1 MAIFVDIFM
10 AACLLLALVLG
21 VRQGFLQSLARVAII
36 IVALLGAAWLAE
48 HLADPAAKWLEPML
62 TEKIQQ
68 QMDGQAAAAD
78 DPSLAAAGLLETF
91 GFSGEALD
99 KLVES
104 ATEKAQEVGQTLLS
118 AVVST
123 VLRSV
128 AYAVVYLVSFLLLLL
143 LLRLLLAPLHLFTK
157 LPVVHGIN
165 AVMGG
170 ALGLVKGALL
180 LFFAV
185 WMLRRLQIWI
195 TPELIS
201 QTYILR
207 FFCGAQ
213 PHGADHIPLMTRLPA
228 PQSGNT
234 HITPTDNGGIPC
246 SLHFVPDARKT
257 WPSCSSPV

>member
-21 VRQGFLQSLARVAII
+21 VRQGFLQSLARVAIV

-78 DPSLAAAGLLETF
+78 DPSLSAAGLLETF
-91 GFSGEALD
+91 GFSGDALD

-165 AVMGG
+165 AVLGG

-185 WMLRRLQIWI
+185 WLLRRLQIWI

-207 FFCGAQ
+207 FFAEHS
-213 PHGADHIPLMTRLPA
+213 PMEL
-228 PQSGNT
+228 
-234 HITPTDNGGIPC
+234 IT
-246 SLHFVPDARKT
+246 SL
-257 WPSCSSPV
+257 

>member
-68 QMDGQAAAAD
+68 QMDGQGAAAD

-185 WMLRRLQIWI
+185 WLLRRLQVWI

-207 FFCGAQ
+207 FFAEHS
-213 PHGADHIPLMTRLPA
+213 PMEL
-228 PQSGNT
+228 
-234 HITPTDNGGIPC
+234 IT
-246 SLHFVPDARKT
+246 SL
-257 WPSCSSPV
+257 

>member
-104 ATEKAQEVGQTLLS
+104 ATEKAQEVGHTLLS

-185 WMLRRLQIWI
+185 WLLRRLQIWI

-207 FFCGAQ
+207 FFAEHS
-213 PHGADHIPLMTRLPA
+213 PMEL
-228 PQSGNT
+228 
-234 HITPTDNGGIPC
+234 IT
-246 SLHFVPDARKT
+246 SL
-257 WPSCSSPV
+257 

>member
-128 AYAVVYLVSFLLLLL
+128 AYAVVALIISFWSAEPAGTGAT
-143 LLRLLLAPLHLFTK
+143 RFAMIVLALF
-157 LPVVHGIN
+157 
-165 AVMGG
+165 G
-170 ALGLVKGALL
+170 ALIA
-180 LFFAV
+180 F
-185 WMLRRLQIWI
+185 
-195 TPELIS
+195 
-201 QTYILR
+201 
-207 FFCGAQ
+207 
-213 PHGADHIPLMTRLPA
+213 
-228 PQSGNT
+228 
-234 HITPTDNGGIPC
+234 GIY
-246 SLHFVPDARKT
+246 VAGRMIAR
-257 WPSCSSPV
+257 

>member
-1 MAIFVDIFM
+1 
-10 AACLLLALVLG
+10 
-21 VRQGFLQSLARVAII
+21 
-36 IVALLGAAWLAE
+36 
-48 HLADPAAKWLEPML
+48 
-62 TEKIQQ
+62 
-68 QMDGQAAAAD
+68 MDGQAAAAD
-78 DPSLAAAGLLETF
+78 DPSLAAAGLWRRSAF
-91 GFSGEALD
+91 PRGPD

-185 WMLRRLQIWI
+185 WLLRRLQIWI

-207 FFCGAQ
+207 FFAEHS
-213 PHGADHIPLMTRLPA
+213 PMEL
-228 PQSGNT
+228 
-234 HITPTDNGGIPC
+234 IT
-246 SLHFVPDARKT
+246 SL
-257 WPSCSSPV
+257 

>member
-68 QMDGQAAAAD
+68 QMDGQ
-78 DPSLAAAGLLETF
+78 AAAGLLETF

-185 WMLRRLQIWI
+185 WLLRRLQIWI

-207 FFCGAQ
+207 FFAEHS
-213 PHGADHIPLMTRLPA
+213 PMEL
-228 PQSGNT
+228 
-234 HITPTDNGGIPC
+234 IT
-246 SLHFVPDARKT
+246 SL
-257 WPSCSSPV
+257 

>member
-21 VRQGFLQSLARVAII
+21 VRQGLLQSLARVAIV

-185 WMLRRLQIWI
+185 WLLRRFQIWI

-207 FFCGAQ
+207 FFAEHS
-213 PHGADHIPLMTRLPA
+213 PMEL
-228 PQSGNT
+228 
-234 HITPTDNGGIPC
+234 IT
-246 SLHFVPDARKT
+246 SL
-257 WPSCSSPV
+257 

>member
-1 MAIFVDIFM
+1 MILEFSGKN
-10 AACLLLALVLG
+10 LVRGEADASSFPSGGL
-21 VRQGFLQSLARVAII
+21 RATFEAR
-36 IVALLGAAWLAE
+36 GYTAW
-48 HLADPAAKWLEPML
+48 
-62 TEKIQQ
+62 
-68 QMDGQAAAAD
+68 
-78 DPSLAAAGLLETF
+78 DPSSFAFIKEGSLCIPTVF
-91 GFSGEALD
+91 CSYSGEALD

-185 WMLRRLQIWI
+185 WLLRRLQIWI

-207 FFCGAQ
+207 FFAEHS
-213 PHGADHIPLMTRLPA
+213 PMEL
-228 PQSGNT
+228 
-234 HITPTDNGGIPC
+234 IT
-246 SLHFVPDARKT
+246 SL
-257 WPSCSSPV
+257 

>member
-21 VRQGFLQSLARVAII
+21 VRQGFLQSLARVAIV

-128 AYAVVYLVSFLLLLL
+128 AYAVVYLVSF
-143 LLRLLLAPLHLFTK
+143 
-157 LPVVHGIN
+157 
-165 AVMGG
+165 
-170 ALGLVKGALL
+170 
-180 LFFAV
+180 
-185 WMLRRLQIWI
+185 
-195 TPELIS
+195 
-201 QTYILR
+201 
-207 FFCGAQ
+207 C
-213 PHGADHIPLMTRLPA
+213 
-228 PQSGNT
+228 
-234 HITPTDNGGIPC
+234 C
-246 SLHFVPDARKT
+246 
-257 WPSCSSPV
+257 CSSCCGCCWHRCTSLQNCPWSTASTP

>member
-21 VRQGFLQSLARVAII
+21 VRQGFLQSLARVAIV
-36 IVALLGAAWLAE
+36 IVALLGATWLAE

-185 WMLRRLQIWI
+185 WLLRRLQIWI

-207 FFCGAQ
+207 FFAERS
-213 PHGADHIPLMTRLPA
+213 PMEL
-228 PQSGNT
+228 
-234 HITPTDNGGIPC
+234 IT
-246 SLHFVPDARKT
+246 SL
-257 WPSCSSPV
+257 

>member
-21 VRQGFLQSLARVAII
+21 VRQGFLQSLARVAIV

-185 WMLRRLQIWI
+185 WLLRRFQIWI

-207 FFCGAQ
+207 FFAEHS
-213 PHGADHIPLMTRLPA
+213 PMEL
-228 PQSGNT
+228 
-234 HITPTDNGGIPC
+234 IT
-246 SLHFVPDARKT
+246 SL
-257 WPSCSSPV
+257 

>member
-21 VRQGFLQSLARVAII
+21 VRQGFLQSLARVAIV

-91 GFSGEALD
+91 GFSGDALD

-157 LPVVHGIN
+157 LPVVHGVN
-165 AVMGG
+165 AVLGG

-185 WMLRRLQIWI
+185 WLLRRLQIWI

-207 FFCGAQ
+207 FFAERS
-213 PHGADHIPLMTRLPA
+213 PIPLMTRLPA

>member
-21 VRQGFLQSLARVAII
+21 VRQGFLQSLARVAIV

-48 HLADPAAKWLEPML
+48 HLADPAAKWLEPIL

-78 DPSLAAAGLLETF
+78 DPNLAAAGILETF

-185 WMLRRLQIWI
+185 WLLRRLQIWI

-207 FFCGAQ
+207 FFAEHS
-213 PHGADHIPLMTRLPA
+213 PMEL
-228 PQSGNT
+228 
-234 HITPTDNGGIPC
+234 IT
-246 SLHFVPDARKT
+246 SL
-257 WPSCSSPV
+257 

>member
-21 VRQGFLQSLARVAII
+21 VRQGFLQSLARVAIV

-68 QMDGQAAAAD
+68 QMDGQAAASD

-91 GFSGEALD
+91 GFSGDALD

-165 AVMGG
+165 AVLGG

-185 WMLRRLQIWI
+185 WLLRRLQIWI

-207 FFCGAQ
+207 FFAEHS
-213 PHGADHIPLMTRLPA
+213 PMEL
-228 PQSGNT
+228 
-234 HITPTDNGGIPC
+234 IT
-246 SLHFVPDARKT
+246 SL
-257 WPSCSSPV
+257 

>member
-1 MAIFVDIFM
+1 MMNGNIAIFVDLII
-10 AACLLLALVLG
+10 AALLVLALIQGARQGFVQALTRIVVVIAALLLAG
-21 VRQGFLQSLARVAII
+21 WIAGK
-36 IVALLGAAWLAE
+36 LAE
-48 HLADPAAKWLEPML
+48 PAARWLEPML

-185 WMLRRLQIWI
+185 WLLRRLQIWI

-207 FFCGAQ
+207 FFAEHS
-213 PHGADHIPLMTRLPA
+213 PMEL
-228 PQSGNT
+228 
-234 HITPTDNGGIPC
+234 IT
-246 SLHFVPDARKT
+246 SL
-257 WPSCSSPV
+257 

>member
-1 MAIFVDIFM
+1 MAVFVDLFM
-10 AACLLLALVLG
+10 AAILLLALVLG
-21 VRQGFLQSLARVAII
+21 IRQGFLQSLARVAIV

-48 HLADPAAKWLEPML
+48 HLADPAAKWLEPVL
-62 TEKIQQ
+62 TEKLQQ
-68 QMDGQAAAAD
+68 QMSGQPAAAD
-78 DPSLAAAGLLETF
+78 DPSLAAAGILETF
-91 GFSGEALD
+91 GFSGDTLD
-99 KLVES
+99 EMVRS
-104 ATEKAQEVGQTLLS
+104 VTEKAQEVGQTLLS

-157 LPVVHGIN
+157 LPGVHGIN
-165 AVMGG
+165 AALGG

-185 WMLRRLQIWI
+185 WLLRRLQLWI

-207 FFCGAQ
+207 FFAEHS
-213 PHGADHIPLMTRLPA
+213 PMEL
-228 PQSGNT
+228 
-234 HITPTDNGGIPC
+234 IT
-246 SLHFVPDARKT
+246 SL
-257 WPSCSSPV
+257 

>member
-21 VRQGFLQSLARVAII
+21 VRQGFLQSLARVAIV

-68 QMDGQAAAAD
+68 QRDGQAAAAD

-91 GFSGEALD
+91 GFSGDALD

-185 WMLRRLQIWI
+185 WLLRRLQIWI

-207 FFCGAQ
+207 FFAEHS
-213 PHGADHIPLMTRLPA
+213 PMEL
-228 PQSGNT
+228 
-234 HITPTDNGGIPC
+234 IT
-246 SLHFVPDARKT
+246 SL
-257 WPSCSSPV
+257 

>member
-99 KLVES
+99 KLVER

-185 WMLRRLQIWI
+185 WLLRRFQIWI

-207 FFCGAQ
+207 FFAEHS
-213 PHGADHIPLMTRLPA
+213 PMEL
-228 PQSGNT
+228 
-234 HITPTDNGGIPC
+234 IT
-246 SLHFVPDARKT
+246 SL
-257 WPSCSSPV
+257 

>member
-62 TEKIQQ
+62 TEKIQR

-185 WMLRRLQIWI
+185 WLLRRLQIWI

-207 FFCGAQ
+207 FFAEHS
-213 PHGADHIPLMTRLPA
+213 PMEL
-228 PQSGNT
+228 
-234 HITPTDNGGIPC
+234 IT
-246 SLHFVPDARKT
+246 SL
-257 WPSCSSPV
+257 